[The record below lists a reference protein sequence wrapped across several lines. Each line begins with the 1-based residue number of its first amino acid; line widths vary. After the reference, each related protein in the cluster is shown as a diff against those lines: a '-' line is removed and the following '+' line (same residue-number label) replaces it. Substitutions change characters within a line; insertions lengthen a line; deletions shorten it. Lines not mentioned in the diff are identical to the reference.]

1 MMTTRPQHIGR
12 LHHRGLSP
20 ICLSG
25 RSPLWLLALIVVL
38 SAVFLTS
45 CTKEKEKWGW
55 DEIETYFDE
64 PLASLSAEGDSV
76 HWIGGE
82 YGDLWRMTA
91 QGRKHYK
98 LGSDRIYCVVRHDST
113 YWIGHRNGGLAQY
126 RFDGNAFSPV
136 THYPI
141 AIKGLHY
148 SVYDIQWKD
157 GRLYAAT
164 SQGLFVLNDGHH
176 QLGKVYPRDHSN
188 GVSFA
193 TPLIADLDARRLA
206 LATDSGL
213 ALVDTYTGK
222 AQVIHAGSKV
232 TWVERQGDRLCYL
245 AGDQYYEREANGNEK
260 TYSLPDVATSFFR
273 TGKTYCFI
281 SRTHAILTDD
291 LRHFSHLQLRRPV
304 PTKSS
309 HVVAQPGNDDFVWL
323 VTDHAVWQLPRHLS
337 SSAPYPIVAACQ
349 DEGRLCFVDDHG
361 NVFTLPNG
369 SKQAEKIFDF
379 IHTNAIIDCVADN
392 GTLYYINNKQQVF
405 RLSLGNHLWGNYLSH
420 VPHEIFST
428 KKKVTAMG
436 LLPAKTPILYI
447 GVQDGLVKLPLDGSQ
462 AHSVASFRDKYVT
475 SFYTAPDNQRMMI
488 ATLNDGLWTDRGDG
502 PQPIFTDQNSN
513 PRLTAIINSYPPATL
528 LATNDGIYLQG
539 GPDTIRVEGTAA
551 LLPVNDSVVYALLER
566 GIMKLTVKGQ
576 RLHDEGTYFRDIK
589 FHPQAALVS
598 NGRLYLGSD
607 LGMLRFKAGN
617 ERQAEWIAMETSMIT
632 RRSLLEGTAIVLG
645 TLLLIYLFLLR
656 LRRSYRQE
664 LRARQRDLIRR
675 LEAVKKYRD
684 ILSNGEAHELKDI
697 EAEIN
702 QFGTRN
708 RHSWKVSNQRFAAVS
723 ERIMRLNSQAALY
736 FVRLV
741 LQQID
746 DIKQTELFDAHKLI
760 HDSHQALT
768 EGRPEQL
775 GEQASRNASW
785 LRQIN
790 TIHQELNKDQDL
802 LTGTLPVEGI
812 SDDLPSLIDSY
823 RKGLA
828 IKTTHDMAPTLNTIR
843 RRMEALMSKDVQNRL
858 QRFVEQRLKDIAALE
873 QQDRVTDTLTHQWED
888 MLPTMENTERIAV
901 LRRLQHLDDRY
912 YELKALQQLRHLIA
926 RYAGEERHGDDTHD
940 TIHAIKSQTDRFY
953 DALFRTD
960 PRLMSEILQWSNGE
974 NQPARVLALLLADPK
989 VKRLLLPG
997 MLNVASNLNPVI
1009 SRLVKGKLVPVEEE
1023 IRQYAERHPSSI
1035 ADYILWLAE

>member
-1 MMTTRPQHIGR
+1 MTAMSQLSDNLRR
-12 LHHRGLSP
+12 RRGLSP
-20 ICLSG
+20 VSPSR
-25 RSPLWLLALIVVL
+25 RSPLWNVALIAIL
-38 SAVFLTS
+38 GALLLTG
-45 CTKEKEKWGW
+45 CTKEKEKSGW

-64 PLASLSAEGDSV
+64 PLASLSPEGDSV

-91 QGRKHYK
+91 RGRKHYK

-126 RFDGNAFSPV
+126 RFDGNTFAPV
-136 THYPI
+136 AHYSI
-141 AIKGLHY
+141 DIKGLHY
-148 SVYDIQWKD
+148 SVYDIRWKD

-164 SQGLFVLNDGHH
+164 SQGLFVLNAAQHR
-176 QLGKVYPRDHSN
+176 LEKVYPRDRSN
-188 GVSFA
+188 SSPFA
-193 TPLIADLDARRLA
+193 TPLIANLDTRRLA

-213 ALVDTYTGK
+213 ALLDSHSGK

-245 AGDQYYEREANGNEK
+245 AGDQYYEREPNGEEK
-260 TYSLPDVATSFFR
+260 TYALPDVATSFFR

-291 LRHFSHLQLRRPV
+291 LHHFSHLQLRRPV
-304 PTKSS
+304 PMKSS
-309 HVVAQPGNDDFVWL
+309 HVVAQSVDDDFVWL
-323 VTDHAVWQLPRHLS
+323 VTDHAVWQVPRHLS
-337 SSAPYPIVAACQ
+337 GSAPYPIVAACQ

-361 NVFTLPNG
+361 NVFALPDG
-369 SKQAEKIFDF
+369 SRQAGKIFDF

-392 GTLYYINNKQQVF
+392 GTLYYLNNQQQIF
-405 RLSLGNHLWGNYLSH
+405 RLTLGNHLWGNYLSH
-420 VPHEIFST
+420 VPHEIFAT

-436 LLPAKTPILYI
+436 LLPTKTPILYI
-447 GVQDGLVKLPLDGSQ
+447 GVQDGMMKLPLDSRQ

-502 PQPIFTDQNSN
+502 PQPVFAHQSSN

-566 GIMKLTVKGQ
+566 GVMKLKVEGL
-576 RLHDEGTYFRDIK
+576 RLHKEGIYFRDIK
-589 FHPQAALVS
+589 FHPQASLVS
-598 NGRLYLGSD
+598 NGQLYLGSD
-607 LGMLRFKAGN
+607 LGVLCFKTGN
-617 ERQAEWIAMETSMIT
+617 EQQAEWIAMETSMIT

-656 LRRSYRQE
+656 LRRSYRLE
-664 LRARQRDLIRR
+664 LRARQRDLMRR

-684 ILSNGEAHELKDI
+684 ILSEEETHELRNI
-697 EAEIN
+697 ETELHRL
-702 QFGTRN
+702 GTRKK
-708 RHSWKVSNQRFAAVS
+708 RSWKVSNQCFAAVS
-723 ERIMRLNSQAALY
+723 ERIMRLNSHMVIY

-741 LQQID
+741 LRQID
-746 DIKQTELFDAHKLI
+746 AIRQTELFDAHQLI
-760 HDSHQALT
+760 GDSQQVLT
-768 EGRPEQL
+768 QGRPEQL

-785 LRQIN
+785 LRQISA
-790 TIHQELNKDQDL
+790 ISQELSKDLDQL
-802 LTGTLPVEGI
+802 SGTLPVEGV
-812 SDDLPSLIDSY
+812 SDDLPTIIDSY

-828 IKTTHDMAPTLNTIR
+828 IKPIGDMAPTLITIR
-843 RRMEALMSKDVQNRL
+843 QRMEKLMSKEVQDRL
-858 QRFVEQRLKDIAALE
+858 QRFVEQRLRDIAALE
-873 QQDRVTDTLTHQWED
+873 QQDKVTDTLIHQWSD
-888 MLPTMENTERIAV
+888 MLPTLGSADRIAI

-912 YELKALQQLRHLIA
+912 HELFALQQLRHLIA
-926 RYAGEERHGDDTHD
+926 RYTGEERRGDDTHD
-940 TIHAIKSQTDRFY
+940 TVHAIKTAIDRFY
-953 DALFRTD
+953 VALFRTD
-960 PRLMSEILQWSNGE
+960 PRLLGSILQWSNGE

-1009 SRLVKGKLVPVEEE
+1009 SRLVKGKLVPAEED
-1023 IRQYAERHPSSI
+1023 IRQYAERHPSSV
-1035 ADYILWLAE
+1035 ADYIIRLTE